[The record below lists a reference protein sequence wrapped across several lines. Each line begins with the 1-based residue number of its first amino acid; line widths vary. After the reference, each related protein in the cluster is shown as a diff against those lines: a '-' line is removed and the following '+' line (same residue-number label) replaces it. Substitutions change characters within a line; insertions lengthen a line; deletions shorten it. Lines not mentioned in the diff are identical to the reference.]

1 VDDHRQRPGEF
12 GQAGRMQL
20 EVDTGEV
27 TGVADAVRRAGQRIA
42 TLELP
47 RAPVCEDVAA
57 ADAIG
62 ALLAVTGELLASCTQ
77 ALESVADLVDT
88 AAFDYARVEAHAA
101 R

>member
-1 VDDHRQRPGEF
+1 MH
-12 GQAGRMQL
+12 M

-27 TGVADAVRRAGQRIA
+27 AGVADAVRRAGQRLA
-42 TLELP
+42 AVDLP
-47 RAPVCEDVAA
+47 RAPACEDVAA
-57 ADAIG
+57 ADAIE
-62 ALLAVTGELLASCTQ
+62 ALLAVTGESLVSCTR

>member
-1 VDDHRQRPGEF
+1 
-12 GQAGRMQL
+12 
-20 EVDTGEV
+20 
-27 TGVADAVRRAGQRIA
+27 
-42 TLELP
+42 
-47 RAPVCEDVAA
+47 VCEDVAA

-62 ALLAVTGELLASCTQ
+62 ALLAVTGELLASCAQ